1 MDSNQQQLKKGV
13 SVIICCYNSSSK
25 LLPTLQHLAAQTKM
39 SGLEYELIIVDNNCT
54 DDSVA
59 LAKHT
64 WQQLSTPFAQKIITQ
79 KKAGLNFA
87 RQAGISSA
95 LYPIVVLCDDDNW
108 LCEHYLQ
115 TVFSLFEKMPQV
127 GMIGGVGEAV
137 SDIPLPT
144 WFDAV
149 KGFGYAVGTEGR
161 YTGYTPSVYG
171 AGMALRRDLFS
182 KLIIDNTIVLSDR
195 KGESLSSGGDSE
207 IAKRFYDAGYHIY
220 LDETL
225 TFKHFLLASRLQWS
239 YYLSLRKSFGK
250 ANAQLY
256 GHQNGLSKMNKIRA
270 VLSLLKFGV
279 KHTKYWC
286 FPSFFKVEACA
297 AFVQQYH
304 LRKALLMAANKT
316 DIPTS

>member
-1 MDSNQQQLKKGV
+1 MKRGV

-25 LLPTLQHLAAQTKM
+25 LLPTLQHLAAQIKM
-39 SGLEYELIIVDNNCT
+39 PGLDYELIIVDNNCS
-54 DDSVA
+54 DDTVA
-59 LAKHT
+59 LAKQT
-64 WQQLSTPFAQKIITQ
+64 WAQLSTPFPQKIITQ

-115 TVFSLFEKMPQV
+115 TVFLLFEKMPQV

-137 SDIPLPT
+137 SDISLPA
-144 WFDAV
+144 WFEEIQ
-149 KGFGYAVGTEGR
+149 GFGYAVGTEGR
-161 YTGYTPSVYG
+161 HTGYTISVYG
-171 AGMALRRDLFS
+171 AGMALRKDLFNN
-182 KLIIDNTIVLSDR
+182 LIRENSIVLSDR
-195 KGESLSSGGDSE
+195 KGESLSSGGDIE
-207 IAKRFYDAGYHIY
+207 IAKRFYDAGYRIY

-225 TFKHFLLASRLQWS
+225 TFKHFLSAARLQWP

-256 GHQNGLSKMNKIRA
+256 GYQIDLVKMGKLRA
-270 VLSLLKFGV
+270 VLSLLKYSV
-279 KHTKYWC
+279 RNTKYWF
-286 FPSFFKVEACA
+286 FPSFFKEEACA

-304 LRKALLMAANKT
+304 LRKTLLMAANK
-316 DIPTS
+316 PGSPSS

>member
-1 MDSNQQQLKKGV
+1 MDSNQQPLKKGV
-13 SVIICCYNSSSK
+13 SVIVCCYNSSNK
-25 LLPTLQHLAAQTKM
+25 LLRTLKHLAAQCKIP
-39 SGLEYELIIVDNNCT
+39 GLEYELIIVDNNCT
-54 DDSVA
+54 DDSVE

-64 WQQLSTPFAQKIITQ
+64 WHQLSTPFTQKIITQ

-95 LYPIVVLCDDDNW
+95 LYTIVVFCDDDNW
-108 LCEHYLQ
+108 LCEHYLK
-115 TVFSLFEKMPQV
+115 TVFSLFEKMPSV
-127 GMIGGVGEAV
+127 GIIGGVGEAV
-137 SDIPLPT
+137 SDVPLPA

-161 YTGYTPSVYG
+161 HTGYTTSVYG
-171 AGMALRRDLFS
+171 AGMALRRDLFN
-182 KLIIDNTIVLSDR
+182 KLISNNNIVLSDR
-195 KGESLSSGGDSE
+195 KGEGLSSGGDSE
-207 IAKRFYDAGYHIY
+207 ISKRFSDAGYGIY

-225 TFKHFLLASRLQWS
+225 TFKHFLSASRLQWP

-256 GHQNGLSKMNKIRA
+256 GHQIGLAKMNKISA
-270 VLSLLKFGV
+270 VLSLIKFSFR
-279 KHTKYWC
+279 HTKYWC

-304 LRKALLMAANKT
+304 LRKALLMTSNKPGS
-316 DIPTS
+316 PTS